1 MPELRHSWKAAAVAV
16 VSLGMQL
23 VEVSTSQLKYVIS
36 DQLFFFQN
44 KIFPIKK
51 KGLKRKLRFFNHHM
65 GLVGQSSPC

>member
-36 DQLFFFQN
+36 DQLVFFSKQN
-44 KIFPIKK
+44 LPH
-51 KGLKRKLRFFNHHM
+51 LKR
-65 GLVGQSSPC
+65 G